1 MAKRTKKL
9 METNQ
14 TEEPVRLNKF
24 LSDAGICSRR
34 EADEHIAAGHV
45 MVDGITAVMGT
56 KVRKGQKVIFQGKVI
71 TKDEHLVLIAFNK
84 PRGIVCTTNRSEKD
98 NIVDYINY
106 RKRIYPIGRLDKD
119 SEGLILLTNDGDIVN
134 KILRAGN
141 NHEKEYIV
149 TVNKPITSEFLKEM
163 SEGVPILDTITKPC
177 KLKAVDKFTF
187 HIILTQ
193 GLNRQI
199 RRMCEYF
206 DYKVLTLKR
215 IRIMNINL
223 GHLHIGDYRNVTEKE
238 MEGLK
243 ELLSNSVSQP
253 LSNEDL
259 MNLWGEDSNDDIYL
273 EGNQIQKDKESK
285 RGTTKKDTRKKATIK
300 SKSLV
305 SRRSSENKSLR
316 EDMSEQNKRYS
327 GNSYDNKKSSEVK
340 KSYKTKNSHEMK
352 KPYETKDS
360 REKNSYEAR
369 NSHEKNS
376 YEARNAHDK
385 KNSYEARNAHDKKNL
400 NEARN
405 AHDKK
410 NSYEAR
416 NLHDKKNSY
425 EARNAHE
432 KNSYEARNSHDK
444 KNSYETR
451 NAHEKKNS
459 YEVRNAHEK
468 KNLNEARNSH
478 DKKNSYEAR
487 NSYEKNSHEMKKSY
501 ETRNSYEKKSYGTKN
516 TTGINNKSRQKD
528 SNGLNRTFENR
539 KNYKKGGR

>member
-1 MAKRTKKL
+1 MQEFVQGDVT
-9 METNQ
+9 
-14 TEEPVRLNKF
+14 
-24 LSDAGICSRR
+24 
-34 EADEHIAAGHV
+34 
-45 MVDGITAVMGT
+45 VDGITAVMGT
-56 KVRKGQKVIFQGKVI
+56 KVSKGQKVIFQDKVI

-215 IRIMNINL
+215 IRIMNITL
-223 GHLHIGDYRNVTEKE
+223 GYLHIGDYRNVTEKE

-243 ELLSNSVSQP
+243 ELLSNSVNQP

-273 EGNQIQKDKESK
+273 EGNQIQKDKKTK
-285 RGTTKKDTRKKATIK
+285 RGTVKKNTRKNANIK

-305 SRRSSENKSLR
+305 SQRSSESKSLQ
-316 EDMSEQNKRYS
+316 EDMSKQNKTYS

-352 KPYETKDS
+352 KPYETKNS
-360 REKNSYEAR
+360 REKNSYETR
-369 NSHEKNS
+369 NS
-376 YEARNAHDK
+376 
-385 KNSYEARNAHDKKNL
+385 
-400 NEARN
+400 
-405 AHDKK
+405 
-410 NSYEAR
+410 
-416 NLHDKKNSY
+416 
-425 EARNAHE
+425 
-432 KNSYEARNSHDK
+432 
-444 KNSYETR
+444 
-451 NAHEKKNS
+451 HEKKNS
-459 YEVRNAHEK
+459 YETK
-468 KNLNEARNSH
+468 NSH
-478 DKKNSYEAR
+478 EKKNSYEAR
-487 NSYEKNSHEMKKSY
+487 NSNEKKNSYEARNSNEKKNSNEVRNSHEMKKPY
-501 ETRNSYEKKSYGTKN
+501 ETRNSHEKKNSNETRNSHGIKKLYETKN
-516 TTGINNKSRQKD
+516 TTGIKNKNRRKD